1 MEETDRL
8 VEYEQSFRYRKSGI
22 RYLKI
27 RSVLLK
33 CIYQTVGEFS
43 MYFELLIEHMEFIL
57 IKCLG
62 DNKTF
67 ITQWKNILNDDIHNI
82 HGQFID

>member
-1 MEETDRL
+1 
-8 VEYEQSFRYRKSGI
+8 
-22 RYLKI
+22 
-27 RSVLLK
+27 
-33 CIYQTVGEFS
+33 

-67 ITQWKNILNDDIHNI
+67 ITQWKNILNDDIHHI